1 MASAGLRPAVELV
14 ETSPVLRRAQ
24 AERLPEARWHRDLS
38 TLSDDRP
45 LLIVAN
51 EFFDALPVRQFD
63 RSGRELMVHAWED
76 RFVRDAADEVSEASP
91 ASCEI
96 IGELARRLRGQGGA
110 ALIVDYGYQ
119 GPAAADTLQALS
131 RHAYADPWQAP
142 GTRDLTAHVDFAALA
157 EAARREGAT
166 IKGPVAQGDWL
177 DAMGIHAR
185 AAALARSAPERA
197 EEIASA
203 RDRLIGR
210 SQMGRLFKAMALVA
224 PGWPEPAGF
233 R

>member
-1 MASAGLRPAVELV
+1 MASAGLRPQVELV

-24 AERLPEARWHRDLS
+24 AERLPDARWHDDLT
-38 TLSDDRP
+38 TLPEDRP
-45 LLIVAN
+45 LLIAAN

-63 RSGRELMVHAWED
+63 ATGRELL
-76 RFVRDAADEVSEASP
+76 VRVTEEGFAREAADEVSEASP
-91 ASCEI
+91 ISCEI
-96 IGELARRLRGQGGA
+96 VGELARRLRAEGGA

-119 GPAAADTLQALS
+119 GRAAADTLQAVW

-142 GTRDLTAHVDFAALA
+142 GTRDLTAHVDFSALA
-157 EAARREGAT
+157 AAARSEGVT
-166 IKGPVAQGDWL
+166 VRGPVAQGDWL

-185 AAALARSAPERA
+185 AAALARGAPERA
-197 EEIASA
+197 EEIAAA

-210 SQMGRLFKAMALVA
+210 SQMGRLFKAMALIA